1 MSPTDLLACTPLE
14 FAQELGR
21 TLHQAV
27 DDEWEDDGQ
36 KSELKWNEFT
46 KPFQDLSIHG
56 LTRHLTHFYLH
67 AASSA
72 RAELVILEEDDQGRS
87 KRWKFLNHRNAIEAF
102 VKSFHTFP
110 VLQKVFRHSVDQRAH
125 ADLPLLERL
134 LRDACDLLQR
144 ESLTNYQEVNQ
155 QIVLLRQKP
164 GEKPSDFLRRATDL
178 YQRSGGAWRYDPA
191 WLKGGHLLSK
201 LDTGLQGH
209 ITGSQQFSAT
219 SYVGKKLPLNYSQN
233 GGEEKID
240 GAIVHCASMTDL
252 DEIATAYWR
261 IASNNRG
268 NNNGKGPP
276 RGNNPNQ
283 GNPRGNN
290 NGQGNRQ
297 GNGNGNNRGG
307 GHRPVK
313 KEGTFFLKNGGGV
326 SEEGDEIL
334 ADHYLKLGNLALIN
348 PRTLGDLDEAQKAI
362 IRKARE
368 ECARLIG
375 AGTKQG
381 KKNAEA
387 CGGPPKVTAE
397 DLTTEQIRELKT
409 LRRRAHVCF
418 NCFSPLHL
426 VSNCP
431 YLNQKDQW
439 VEVGK
444 KWKAVADRVR
454 ATSN

>member
-1 MSPTDLLACTPLE
+1 MAPTDPLLCTPLE
-14 FAQELGR
+14 FANELGR
-21 TLHQAV
+21 TLHKAV

-36 KSELKWNEFT
+36 KAELKWNEFT
-46 KPFQDLSIHG
+46 QPFQELSING

-67 AASSA
+67 AAGSA
-72 RAELVILEEDDQGRS
+72 REKLVSLEEEDRGRAR
-87 KRWKFLNHRNAIEAF
+87 RWKFLNHLHAIEAF
-102 VKSFHTFP
+102 VKSFHSFP

-125 ADLPLLERL
+125 VDLPLLERL
-134 LRDACDLLQR
+134 LHDACVLLQR
-144 ESLTNYQEVNQ
+144 ESLTKYQEVNQ
-155 QIVLLRQKP
+155 RIVVLRQKP

-178 YQRSGGAWRYDPA
+178 YQRSGGPWRCDPA
-191 WLKGGHLLSK
+191 RLKGGHLLSK
-201 LDTGLQGH
+201 LDEGLQGH

-219 SYVGKKLPLNYSQN
+219 SYVGKKLPLHFSQN
-233 GGEEKID
+233 GGEEEID
-240 GAIVHCASMTDL
+240 GAMVHCASMTDL

-261 IASNNRG
+261 ISG
-268 NNNGKGPP
+268 VLPHGKGPP
-276 RGNNPNQ
+276 RGNSPSQ

-290 NGQGNRQ
+290 DGQGNRQ
-297 GNGNGNNRGG
+297 GNGNGKNRGG
-307 GHRPVK
+307 GNRHVK
-313 KEGTFFLKNGGGV
+313 KEGTFFLKSGGGV
-326 SEEGDEIL
+326 SEEGERIL
-334 ADHYLKLGNLALIN
+334 ADHFLEMGALALIN
-348 PRTLGDLDEAQKAI
+348 PRTLGDLDEAQKAS

-397 DLTTEQIRELKT
+397 DLTAEQLSELKT

-426 VSNCP
+426 VSGCP
-431 YLNQKDQW
+431 YLNQKNQW
-439 VEVGK
+439 VEVGR